1 MATPIGKKR
10 FKVAKRLE
18 EPSKF
23 AVMRENEEL
32 RAKAV
37 SMAQFM
43 AALLMEL
50 PEDKL
55 PLTFDIADLETI
67 HPHTVKIVFGDKTV
81 TLSLADDPEH
91 PEDDPR
97 AA

>member
-1 MATPIGKKR
+1 MSTPIGKKR
-10 FKVAKRLE
+10 FKVAKRVV

-32 RAKAV
+32 RAKSV

-50 PEDKL
+50 PEDRL
-55 PLTFDIADLETI
+55 PLTYYIEDLETI
-67 HPHTVKIVFGDKTV
+67 HPLTVKIEFGDKTV
-81 TLSLADDPEH
+81 TLSLTDPDQ
-91 PEDDPR
+91 PLR
-97 AA
+97 SA